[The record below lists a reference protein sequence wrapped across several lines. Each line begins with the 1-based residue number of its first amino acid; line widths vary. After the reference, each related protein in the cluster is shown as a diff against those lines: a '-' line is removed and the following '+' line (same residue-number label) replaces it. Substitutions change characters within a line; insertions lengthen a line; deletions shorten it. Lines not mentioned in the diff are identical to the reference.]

1 MSILAAIVAVILDFS
16 TILFSAKL
24 QETFDWNLKYCV
36 LNNSVICVNNSLVMF
51 FVTSRYKR

>member
-1 MSILAAIVAVILDFS
+1 MSILSAIVAAILDFS
-16 TILFSAKL
+16 TILFLAKL
-24 QETFDWNLKYCV
+24 QKTFDWNLKYCV

>member
-1 MSILAAIVAVILDFS
+1 MSILAAIVAAILDFS
-16 TILFSAKL
+16 TILFLAKL
-24 QETFDWNLKYCV
+24 QEKLDWNLKYCV

>member
-16 TILFSAKL
+16 TILFLAKL